1 MEARGGL
8 GGGGVLMDSAIERGY
23 RVQVMG
29 GSYGGL
35 RRGRL
40 EL

>member
-1 MEARGGL
+1 
-8 GGGGVLMDSAIERGY
+8 MDSAIERGY

-29 GSYGGL
+29 GSYGG